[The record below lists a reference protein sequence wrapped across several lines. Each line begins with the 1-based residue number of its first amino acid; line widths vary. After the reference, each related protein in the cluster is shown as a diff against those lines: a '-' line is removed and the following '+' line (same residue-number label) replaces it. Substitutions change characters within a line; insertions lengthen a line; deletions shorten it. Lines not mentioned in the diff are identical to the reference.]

1 MIVCVSEHG
10 AQYQMEAIAE
20 NQRLWCERIDKT
32 ALRQWLSQACA
43 SGRLKRQ
50 QTLMVVVPE
59 TWLVR
64 RFLKLP
70 QAANQRQLRSMA
82 AHALLPVLGERPSWL
97 AVTPLS
103 EGAALC
109 GCKQETVAEL
119 LMAFGSQRRQ
129 VRLIGAA
136 DYAAAQQT
144 ALADGYYSLQ
154 DPLCTTVA
162 AVRDG
167 RIVDAR
173 AEYGGQP
180 FGLLQTLLAAHRGL
194 LSLAENVQ
202 PLPQSADAVPQEA
215 ALLAAALS
223 RSAQIALPNVAAD
236 RVLAALLIGCVV
248 VPGALLL
255 GSMLRPA
262 EVTEESGT
270 EAVETVARSDYHTL
284 LTQAYAVKSDRIILL
299 NQEAGD
305 DALALSGRCSEPLDL
320 ADYMRQ
326 LAASEPALHPLLLE
340 MTRKSTDDV
349 YYYDFVVQI
358 SLQGREGT

>member
-10 AQYQMEAIAE
+10 AQYQIEAIAE

-82 AHALLPVLGERPSWL
+82 AHALLPVLGERPSWM

-103 EGAALC
+103 EGTALC
-109 GCKQETVAEL
+109 GCKQETVADF
-119 LMAFGSQRRQ
+119 LMAFGSLRRQ

-136 DYAAAQQT
+136 DYAVAQHT

-167 RIVDAR
+167 RIIDAR

-180 FGLLQTLLAAHRGL
+180 FGLLQSLLAAHRDL
-194 LSLAENVQ
+194 LSLPENVQ
-202 PLPQSADAVPQEA
+202 PLPQSADAMPQTRWKCPGRAVRLFMNA
-215 ALLAAALS
+215 A
-223 RSAQIALPNVAAD
+223 
-236 RVLAALLIGCVV
+236 
-248 VPGALLL
+248 
-255 GSMLRPA
+255 
-262 EVTEESGT
+262 
-270 EAVETVARSDYHTL
+270 
-284 LTQAYAVKSDRIILL
+284 
-299 NQEAGD
+299 
-305 DALALSGRCSEPLDL
+305 
-320 ADYMRQ
+320 
-326 LAASEPALHPLLLE
+326 
-340 MTRKSTDDV
+340 
-349 YYYDFVVQI
+349 
-358 SLQGREGT
+358 